1 MKNYTLTEVRKILNS
16 KPYKYYSLTTSSN
29 ELILPFNKR
38 GEHLEKL
45 EDIFK
50 FCETKGSYC
59 ILAKDTIS
67 KIAKPQIF
75 CINNL
80 DANITGTEVKPRT
93 VNLDNNFNDVANH
106 PAVKMQQEIYRLE
119 LTIER
124 QEEQIQNLLEEI
136 EELKFLQDEKQT
148 LSEEEEKPSMLSNA
162 QNFLSQI
169 MEFGAPLLD
178 QHFQLQKEKTEIERL
193 KLQRNQRPTQPAPVK
208 NNNAENIIKIENW
221 IESKSSEENYNELL
235 DLYNNSETLY
245 KFKEGLKNLSATY
258 LQELNEL

>member
-75 CINNL
+75 CINTL
-80 DANITGTEVKPRT
+80 DGNISGTEVIPRK
-93 VNLDNNFNDVANH
+93 VNLDNNFSDVANH

-136 EELKFLQDEKQT
+136 EELKFMQDEKET
-148 LSEEEEKPSMLSNA
+148 LSEEEKPSMLTNA

-193 KLQRNQRPTQPAPVK
+193 KLQQKQRPQQAQQSNK
-208 NNNAENIIKIENW
+208 NHANSILKIENW
-221 IESKSSEENYNELL
+221 IESKSREENYNDLL
-235 DLYNNSETLY
+235 DLYNNSGTLFN
-245 KFKEGLKNLSATY
+245 FKEGLKNLSLTY
-258 LQELNEL
+258 LDELNAL